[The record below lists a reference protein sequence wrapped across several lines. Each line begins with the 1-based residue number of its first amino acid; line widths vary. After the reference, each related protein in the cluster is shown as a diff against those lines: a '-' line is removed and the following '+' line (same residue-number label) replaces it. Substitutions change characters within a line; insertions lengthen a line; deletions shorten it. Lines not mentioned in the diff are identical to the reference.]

1 MSGRGGPYQRL
12 NGTFRRRK
20 FARNSPTDH
29 REHPLFARPAAKI
42 SWYAALRHRTKGFVM
57 NPTLTSSLHSVT
69 DPLDDATA
77 DHPDRQIH
85 FRGTFNFRDLGG
97 YRARAGQTVRWRTLF
112 RADALHRMDTEELR
126 ELRELDVRTV
136 LDLRTQAE
144 LDEGRIEADHLGI
157 THFHLPVLGL
167 VWEPEDLDPEA
178 DAGVVLGDLYID
190 MLTVGAPALAAALD
204 TIASSDRLPAV
215 FHCAAGK
222 DRTGVLAAIVLS
234 LLGVDESIIVADYHR
249 TAKSM
254 DALMERLAT
263 ERPEALTAMTDQPSP
278 YMKTPPEAMTGF
290 LAHVRAEHGSVLG
303 YVRNIGVSADTI
315 EAINRNL
322 LV

>member
-1 MSGRGGPYQRL
+1 M
-12 NGTFRRRK
+12 
-20 FARNSPTDH
+20 
-29 REHPLFARPAAKI
+29 
-42 SWYAALRHRTKGFVM
+42 
-57 NPTLTSSLHSVT
+57 TLTSNVR
-69 DPLDDATA
+69 PVREPVDDAGA

-85 FRGTFNFRDLGG
+85 LRGSFNFRDLGG
-97 YRARAGQTVRWRTLF
+97 YRARSGQTVRWRTLF
-112 RADALHRMDTEELR
+112 RADALHRIDLDELEEFAAL
-126 ELRELDVRTV
+126 EIRTV
-136 LDLRTQAE
+136 LDLRTRTE
-144 LDEGRIEADHLGI
+144 LDSGRIEADHLGI
-157 THFHLPVLGL
+157 THFHMPVLGL
-167 VWEPEDLDPEA
+167 VWEPEDLDPDA
-178 DAGVVLGDLYID
+178 DAGVVLGELYID

-204 TIASSDRLPAV
+204 TLASEERLPAV

-249 TAKSM
+249 TAASM

-263 ERPEALTAMTDQPSP
+263 ERPETWTAMTSQPSP

-303 YVRNIGVSADTI
+303 YVRSIGVSADTI